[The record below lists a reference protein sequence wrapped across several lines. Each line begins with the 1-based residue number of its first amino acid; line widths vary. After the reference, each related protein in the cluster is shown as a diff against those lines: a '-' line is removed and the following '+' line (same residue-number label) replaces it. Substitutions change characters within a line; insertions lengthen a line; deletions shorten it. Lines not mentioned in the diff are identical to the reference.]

1 MAEVY
6 SSVVK
11 NYIQRNGFVMVSNI
25 LLDFQDELGITE
37 GELVFILK
45 ILRNKTC
52 VSIHDEEL
60 DNSVSSR
67 TLSRR
72 RNSLKE
78 KGLLNFSVLKKQNED
93 GKFETAGISYDLS
106 PLENKLQELS
116 DILEK
121 KKQSYIKQEIVEQE
135 IVVEDNEENSPL
147 IEYQK
152 EYEDYYGVPY
162 QFNKFEINKYNS
174 LSDENKKL
182 IAFIFEYCKANN
194 LLDKIVPRLSLF
206 FKTSFRFADLKKWYL
221 NNNFDETIEE
231 DEKDWSIV
239 YKYID
244 DWYKVYYPS
253 GNRADNPNFYS
264 MLFEYICKT
273 YDHELNCVQNI
284 KELSKTIYDR
294 CRKYE
299 RKR

>member
-11 NYIQRNGFVMVSNI
+11 NYIQRNGFVMVSNL

-37 GELVFILK
+37 GELVFIIK
-45 ILRNKTC
+45 ILRNKTNL
-52 VSIHDEEL
+52 SIHDEEL
-60 DNSVSSR
+60 DSSVSSR

-78 KGLLNFSVLKKQNED
+78 KGLLNFSVLKKQNEN
-93 GKFETAGISYDLS
+93 GKFQTAGISYDLS
-106 PLENKLQELS
+106 PLEKKLQELS
-116 DILEK
+116 DILESK
-121 KKQSYIKQEIVEQE
+121 KKSYIQQEITEQE
-135 IVVEDNEENSPL
+135 IIVEDNEENSPL

-162 QFNKFEINKYNS
+162 QFNKFEISKYNS

-182 IAFIFEYCKANN
+182 IAYIFEYCRANN

-221 NNNFDETIEE
+221 NNNFETVEE
-231 DEKDWSIV
+231 NEENWDVV
-239 YKYID
+239 YKYVD
-244 DWYKVYYPS
+244 DWYRVYYTS

-264 MLFEYICKT
+264 MLFSYICKT
-273 YDHELNCVQNI
+273 YDHELNCVPNI
-284 KELSKTIYDR
+284 KEQSRMMYER
-294 CRKYE
+294 CKKYE
-299 RKR
+299 R

>member
-11 NYIQRNGFVMVSNI
+11 NYIQRNGFVMVSNL

-37 GELVFILK
+37 GELVFIIK
-45 ILRNKTC
+45 ILRNKTNL
-52 VSIHDEEL
+52 SIHDEEL
-60 DNSVSSR
+60 DSSVSSR

-78 KGLLNFSVLKKQNED
+78 KGLLNFSVLKKQNEN
-93 GKFETAGISYDLS
+93 GKFQTAGISYDLS
-106 PLENKLQELS
+106 PLEKKLQELS
-116 DILEK
+116 DILESK
-121 KKQSYIKQEIVEQE
+121 KKSYIQQEITEQE
-135 IVVEDNEENSPL
+135 IIVEDNEENSPL

-162 QFNKFEINKYNS
+162 QFNKFEISKYNS

-182 IAFIFEYCKANN
+182 IAYIFEYCRANN

-206 FKTSFRFADLKKWYL
+206 FKTTFRFADLKKWYL
-221 NNNFDETIEE
+221 NNNFETVEE
-231 DEKDWSIV
+231 NEENWDVV
-239 YKYID
+239 YKYVD
-244 DWYKVYYPS
+244 DWYRVYYTS

-264 MLFEYICKT
+264 MLFSYICKT
-273 YDHELNCVQNI
+273 YDHELNCVPNI
-284 KELSKTIYDR
+284 KEQSRMMYER
-294 CRKYE
+294 CKKYE
-299 RKR
+299 R